1 MIEIAVALAVI
12 LPLAGLTVLGAW
24 LLVRWMRRRRWRLGA

>member
-12 LPLAGLTVLGAW
+12 LPLSAVTCLGAW